1 MTKFET
7 LMQQLIDMAA
17 SGEISNDEIKNV
29 EYTLMS
35 ARRKG
40 LSNTRKNEPGYAEKV
55 ASSVSKA
62 AATKDQN
69 KKDFKDLQAKLDAE
83 NKEKRRSDQERKISN
98 KLPLTILTYSMGVN
112 GTKKALG
119 KFSKYYSE
127 KSIPGG
133 PGGQDN
139 VNFVL
144 KPEFKDQSFDN
155 AQIVWNISNG
165 KNPDSLNEQ
174 FTRMKQLAG
183 LTENIDPIS

>member
-1 MTKFET
+1 
-7 LMQQLIDMAA
+7 
-17 SGEISNDEIKNV
+17 
-29 EYTLMS
+29 
-35 ARRKG
+35 
-40 LSNTRKNEPGYAEKV
+40 
-55 ASSVSKA
+55 
-62 AATKDQN
+62 
-69 KKDFKDLQAKLDAE
+69 
-83 NKEKRRSDQERKISN
+83 
-98 KLPLTILTYSMGVN
+98 MGVN

-139 VNFVL
+139 VNFML

-155 AQIVWNISNG
+155 AQIVWDISNG